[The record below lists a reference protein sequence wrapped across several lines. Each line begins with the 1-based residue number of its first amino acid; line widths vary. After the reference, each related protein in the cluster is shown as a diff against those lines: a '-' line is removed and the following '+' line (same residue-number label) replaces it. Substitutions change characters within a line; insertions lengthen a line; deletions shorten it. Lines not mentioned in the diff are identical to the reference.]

1 MKKKKTKMH
10 LLIVGIFTLL
20 IITIFLS
27 NINIYNNMIISNQEN
42 LYISEILAQNKSIIQ
57 DIDNEYSDY
66 IEIYNDNNVEINL
79 NNYFLSDEL
88 TSSKKWS
95 FPNKWK

>member
-1 MKKKKTKMH
+1 MKRI
-10 LLIVGIFTLL
+10 LLIGIIFV
-20 IITIFLS
+20 ITILLV
-27 NINIYNNMIISNQEN
+27 MILPKNDNYIKNGK
-42 LYISEILAQNKSIIQ
+42 LYISEIMPSNSYTIK
-57 DIDNEYSDY
+57 DDDNEYSDY

-95 FPNKWK
+95 FPNIIIGPKEYLIII